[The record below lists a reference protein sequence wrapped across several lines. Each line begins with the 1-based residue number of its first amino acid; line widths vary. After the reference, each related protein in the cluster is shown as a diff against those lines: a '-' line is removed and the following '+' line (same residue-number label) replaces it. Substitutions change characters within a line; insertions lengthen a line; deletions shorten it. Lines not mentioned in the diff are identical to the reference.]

1 MTDHE
6 LSVRDKQEASAQEGT
21 RAGRTYVPDV
31 DIYETADSMY
41 LWADMPGVDEK
52 TLNVH
57 LDDGVL
63 TIEGQ
68 VGLKDYEHLA
78 PVYTE
83 YKVGNYERRF
93 TVSRDV
99 DADKI
104 SARLTNGVLALELP
118 KAERAKPRQI
128 KISQQ

>member
-6 LSVRDKQEASAQEGT
+6 LNVREKQEATSQEGT
-21 RAGRTYVPDV
+21 RPGRTYVPDV
-31 DIYETADSMY
+31 DIYETPDSMY
-41 LWADMPGVDEK
+41 LWADMPGVDE
-52 TLNVH
+52 TSLAVH
-57 LDDGVL
+57 LVDGVL

-68 VGLKDYEHLA
+68 VGVKDYERLT

-83 YKVGNYERRF
+83 YKVGHYARRF
-93 TVSRDV
+93 SVSTDV

-104 SARLTNGVLALELP
+104 SARVTNGVLALELP

-128 KISQQ
+128 KVTF

>member
-1 MTDHE
+1 MTEQE
-6 LSVRDKQEASAQEGT
+6 LSVREKQEASAQEAT
-21 RAGRTYVPDV
+21 RAGRTYLPDV

-41 LWADMPGVDEK
+41 LWADMPGVDEN
-52 TLNVH
+52 TLNVR

-68 VGLKDYEHLA
+68 VALKDYERLA

-99 DADKI
+99 DADRI
-104 SARLTNGVLALELP
+104 AARLTNGVLALELP

-128 KISQQ
+128 KITQN

>member
-1 MTDHE
+1 MTEQE
-6 LSVRDKQEASAQEGT
+6 LNVREKQEASAQEGT

-41 LWADMPGVDEK
+41 LWADMPGVEEK
-52 TLNVH
+52 SLNVR

-68 VGLKDYEHLA
+68 VVLKEYEHLA

-104 SARLTNGVLALELP
+104 AARLTNGVLALELP

-128 KISQQ
+128 TINRS

>member
-1 MTDHE
+1 MTEQE
-6 LSVRDKQEASAQEGT
+6 LSVREKQEVSAQEGT
-21 RAGRTYVPDV
+21 RAGHTYLPDV

-41 LWADMPGVDEK
+41 LWADMPGVDEN
-52 TLNVH
+52 TLH
-57 LDDGVL
+57 IRLDDGVL

-68 VGLKDYEHLA
+68 VALKDYERLA

-93 TVSRDV
+93 TVSHDV

-104 SARLTNGVLALELP
+104 AARLTNGVLALELP
-118 KAERAKPRQI
+118 KSERAKPRQI
-128 KISQQ
+128 KITRN